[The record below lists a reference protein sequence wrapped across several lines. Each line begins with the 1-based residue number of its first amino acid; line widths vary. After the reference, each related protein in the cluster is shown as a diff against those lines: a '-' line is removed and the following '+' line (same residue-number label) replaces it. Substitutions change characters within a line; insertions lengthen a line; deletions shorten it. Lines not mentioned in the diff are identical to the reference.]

1 MPGGPPAARR
11 LLFESPERRMGRHYA
26 ILRQVIEAWQAK
38 DVERVLSFMA
48 DDIVWH
54 YAAGAMPPVRGK
66 PSARKLLARFQ
77 ADMHRIHWRI
87 FAHAESGDR
96 LFVEGVDDY
105 LTPEGHRV
113 ATPYA
118 GVLDFRDGLIVG
130 WRDYV
135 DLGVA
140 AQQKAGE
147 PLTRQVLDLLDRPTA
162 P

>member
-1 MPGGPPAARR
+1 
-11 LLFESPERRMGRHYA
+11 MGRCFG

-38 DVERVLSFMA
+38 DIERVLAFMA

-54 YAAGAMPPVRGK
+54 YAAAVMPPVRGK
-66 PSARKLLARFQ
+66 AAAAKLLARFQ
-77 ADMHRIHWRI
+77 ADMHRIEWRI
-87 FAHAESGDR
+87 FAHAEAGDR

-105 LTPEGHRV
+105 LTPDGHRV

-147 PLTRQVLDLLDRPTA
+147 PFSKQVLELLDRPTA

>member
-1 MPGGPPAARR
+1 
-11 LLFESPERRMGRHYA
+11 MGRCYG
-26 ILRQVIEAWQAK
+26 IFRQVIEAWQAK
-38 DVERVLSFMA
+38 DAERVLAFMA

-54 YAAGAMPPVRGK
+54 YAAAALPPVRGK
-66 PSARKLLARFQ
+66 AAARKLLARFQ
-77 ADMHRIHWRI
+77 ADMHEIQWRI
-87 FAHAESGDR
+87 FAWSETGER

-105 LTPEGHRV
+105 VTADGRRV

-118 GVLDFRDGLIVG
+118 GVLDFRDGLICG

-140 AQQKAGE
+140 ARQKAGE
-147 PLTRQVLDLLDRPTA
+147 PLSRQVAELLDRPLA